1 MQPQR
6 RIGFIT
12 ALLVLAGWAVQAP
25 PVQAATATFGA
36 ADDASVFES
45 SPTGN
50 FGFASTVESDGSPRS
65 QALLR
70 FEIGTFSEPVRS
82 ATLRLYVTGSSSNG
96 PEVWPTS
103 AAWDEGSVTWAD
115 RPSRQGSSA
124 LADLASVSSGRWVD
138 LPVTSHVAVAVGAGT
153 EAVSFVLV
161 ADSSDG
167 FDVRSAEASSNP
179 PELVVETGEEP
190 PPPPP
195 PSGDAF
201 DFGAI
206 GDTGYSS
213 SQVARLSDLRKD
225 MNGSGLEFTVHDGDF
240 KSGTSSCGS
249 DSLYTDMRDRFDR
262 WTMPF
267 IYTPGDN
274 EWSDCSSPLDRL
286 DFLREVFFPTS
297 QSLGDPSMTLER
309 QSSDFPENARW
320 DRGGVTFATVHTVG
334 SDNNA
339 DHPSEYWPRN
349 EANLDWI
356 SETFDE
362 AVARGSAAV
371 VLATQANPNFPGGKT
386 GFYDMVE
393 LLEDETVAWGKPV
406 LFIHGDTHSFQI
418 NQPLRRDGATVR
430 NFTRLET
437 YATSDPHWVRV
448 MVDPAS
454 SGVFSFKT
462 ENY

>member
-167 FDVRSAEASSNP
+167 FDVRSAEASSNRP
-179 PELVVETGEEP
+179 QLVVETGEEEP

-195 PSGDAF
+195 PSEDGHFAAGDDASVF
-201 DFGAI
+201 ESSPTGNFGSAVTLESDSSPRSQALLRFEI
-206 GDTGYSS
+206 GTFSEPVRSATLRLYVTGSS
-213 SQVARLSDLRKD
+213 S
-225 MNGSGLEFTVHDGDF
+225 NG
-240 KSGTSSCGS
+240 
-249 DSLYTDMRDRFDR
+249 
-262 WTMPF
+262 P
-267 IYTPGDN
+267 
-274 EWSDCSSPLDRL
+274 
-286 DFLREVFFPTS
+286 EVWPTS
-297 QSLGDPSMTLER
+297 
-309 QSSDFPENARW
+309 A
-320 DRGGVTFATVHTVG
+320 
-334 SDNNA
+334 
-339 DHPSEYWPRN
+339 
-349 EANLDWI
+349 
-356 SETFDE
+356 
-362 AVARGSAAV
+362 
-371 VLATQANPNFPGGKT
+371 
-386 GFYDMVE
+386 
-393 LLEDETVAWGKPV
+393 
-406 LFIHGDTHSFQI
+406 
-418 NQPLRRDGATVR
+418 
-430 NFTRLET
+430 
-437 YATSDPHWVRV
+437 
-448 MVDPAS
+448 
-454 SGVFSFKT
+454 
-462 ENY
+462 